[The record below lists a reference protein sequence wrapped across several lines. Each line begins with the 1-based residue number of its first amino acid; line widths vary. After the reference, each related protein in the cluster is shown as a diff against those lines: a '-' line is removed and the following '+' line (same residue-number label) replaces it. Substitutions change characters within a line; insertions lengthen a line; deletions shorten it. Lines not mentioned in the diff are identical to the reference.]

1 MINSQ
6 YLQKMVEFM
15 LETDHPS
22 GTNIGSSCDNPFVY
36 KYGRT
41 NGYLSRQTIVAV
53 LCDDDLPWIIR
64 NQSVSAGERRTVHE
78 IETAFNSKRQI
89 TYGRQDH
96 CLSNLSFKV

>member
-1 MINSQ
+1 MINSH
-6 YLQKMVEFM
+6 YLQKMIEFM

-41 NGYLSRQTIVAV
+41 NGYLSRQSIVVV

-64 NQSVSAGERRTVHE
+64 NQSVSAGERRTVPE
-78 IETAFNSKRQI
+78 IETAFLNGKLHMGDK
-89 TYGRQDH
+89 TT
-96 CLSNLSFKV
+96 V